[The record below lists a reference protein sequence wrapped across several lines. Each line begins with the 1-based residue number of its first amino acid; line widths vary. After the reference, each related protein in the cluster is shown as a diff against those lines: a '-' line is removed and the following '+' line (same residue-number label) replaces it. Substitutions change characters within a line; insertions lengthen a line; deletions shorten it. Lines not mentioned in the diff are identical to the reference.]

1 MIEYTT
7 KQIAELLQVS
17 KPTVQKVINDLS
29 VEPIRKE
36 NNNRAY
42 YGHDAAAAIIKQI
55 RPNFDLTVLEGTQ
68 STPPN
73 EPQNTAKPPNE
84 PQSAPPKT
92 AKSEDEPPNTAKPP
106 NEELALLRSMLSV
119 IQEQLQEKD
128 KQLSI
133 KDKQIQDLSDRLAE
147 AMQLTKG
154 QQYIAAADK
163 TTELLE
169 ADSKRSQEEQI
180 ILDQEEQEDPEKQSN
195 TFSEDEK
202 EAAADQKPL
211 PKKGFWQRL
220 FRKRG

>member
-73 EPQNTAKPPNE
+73 EP
-84 PQSAPPKT
+84 
-92 AKSEDEPPNTAKPP
+92 PNTAKPP

-169 ADSKRSQEEQI
+169 ADNKRSQEEQI